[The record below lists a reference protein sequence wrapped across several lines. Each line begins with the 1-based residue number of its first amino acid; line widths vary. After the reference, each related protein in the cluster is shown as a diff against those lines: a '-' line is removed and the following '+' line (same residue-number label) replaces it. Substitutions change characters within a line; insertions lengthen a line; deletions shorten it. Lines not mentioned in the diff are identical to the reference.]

1 RVVSRLGGTALRV
14 LVVLVGLVW
23 LFPTVGL
30 AVASLRSSADN
41 SASGWWTVFA
51 RPSQLTLANY
61 GRLLG
66 NADFTHSLVNTIL
79 TTAPSTV
86 LVVALGSLGAYALA
100 WLDFRGRD
108 PIYVIVAAL
117 IVVPVQ
123 VAIIP
128 DAKLFGLLGIYGHI
142 SAVVA
147 FHVAFGLPF

>member
-1 RVVSRLGGTALRV
+1 MTFVATPSVPRLELAGTAVTGPIQRSLPVRVVSRLGGTALRV

-23 LFPTVGL
+23 LFRRVGL

-79 TTAPSTV
+79 TTVPSTV

-100 WLDFRGRD
+100 
-108 PIYVIVAAL
+108 
-117 IVVPVQ
+117 
-123 VAIIP
+123 
-128 DAKLFGLLGIYGHI
+128 
-142 SAVVA
+142 
-147 FHVAFGLPF
+147 